1 MSRAATLRKRLDG
14 PEIIVM
20 PGAYDVLTA
29 VLVERAGFD
38 TVFTTGFGASASM
51 LGVPDIGLLTMP
63 EAVDLARRVTNAVNI
78 PLVADMDTGY
88 GNPLNVIRTVEQCMA
103 ADVGGIILE
112 DQEWPKKC
120 GHFEGKRVIPL
131 EDHVQKIR
139 AAVDARSGHD
149 LVLIARTDARAPLGM
164 EEAVR
169 RGRAYRD
176 AGADVVFIEAPR
188 SMVDLETIV
197 RAFPDAPLF
206 ANMIEGGVT
215 PFLSYQELQ
224 EIGFKMVVYPLSSL
238 FTTANAVARMLG
250 VLRETG
256 TTAGFD
262 HKVSFEEF
270 EAIVDTPKYRAM
282 ESEYSVR

>member
-1 MSRAATLRKRLDG
+1 
-14 PEIIVM
+14 M

-51 LGVPDIGLLTMP
+51 LGVPDIGRLTMP
-63 EAVDLARRVTNAVNI
+63 EAVDLARRVTNAVGI
-78 PLVADMDTGY
+78 PVVADMDTGY
-88 GNPLNVIRTVEQCMA
+88 GNPLNVVRTVEQCVA

-164 EEAVR
+164 DEAIN

-188 SMVDLETIV
+188 SMDDLDTIV
-197 RAFPDAPLF
+197 GAFSDVPLF
-206 ANMIEGGVT
+206 ANMIEGG
-215 PFLSYQELQ
+215 SRH
-224 EIGFKMVVYPLSSL
+224 S
-238 FTTANAVARMLG
+238 
-250 VLRETG
+250 
-256 TTAGFD
+256 
-262 HKVSFEEF
+262 
-270 EAIVDTPKYRAM
+270 
-282 ESEYSVR
+282 